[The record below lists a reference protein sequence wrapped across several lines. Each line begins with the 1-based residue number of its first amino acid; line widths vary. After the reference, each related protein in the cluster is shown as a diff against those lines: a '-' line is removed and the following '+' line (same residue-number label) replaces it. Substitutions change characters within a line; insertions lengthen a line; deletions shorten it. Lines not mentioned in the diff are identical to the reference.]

1 MLHERII
8 RVPPERFGQL
18 FCSYTAVTILELVEK
33 ALECQGNT
41 SRWHVIF
48 SGWHMIHSLTKER
61 KEISEIDETYQKECP
76 EYAGSHT
83 FLK

>member
-1 MLHERII
+1 
-8 RVPPERFGQL
+8 
-18 FCSYTAVTILELVEK
+18 
-33 ALECQGNT
+33 
-41 SRWHVIF
+41 
-48 SGWHMIHSLTKER
+48 MIHSLTKER